1 MSYYKDKNDP
11 KILHI
16 SGSKHLFDVKTKD
29 FIDEEEKDDSV
40 FFTEDNYKYERDTY
54 YALGGDDYDRWK
66 ENGGDLDGM
75 MQGMG
80 F

>member
-1 MSYYKDKNDP
+1 MKNDRY
-11 KILHI
+11 KLVGGGDLILDTLAYDNNH
-16 SGSKHLFDVKTKD
+16 
-29 FIDEEEKDDSV
+29 EKEGYLLLPHHYYPDD
-40 FFTEDNYKYERDTY
+40 DYNYERDTY

-75 MQGMG
+75 MEGMG